1 MLIFFI
7 MPKAKILYRSD
18 SEESDCDDNFFNP
31 PEKQDEPAVE
41 SLEENTEIL
50 PPPVQPNATDAP
62 KKTRKPRTNKAVK
75 TEDEPVAIE
84 PVRENTEG
92 FICPFCY
99 KPYKKKSYLDKHIE
113 QNRCQKKQEMV
124 KEKIKKAD
132 EILEKEKIK
141 QEKKTKRQ
149 IAKEKKLEKEKRI
162 QQILEEQKAE
172 EEAEQKAEQEALMK
186 QTKKAVVKKQ
196 TPKKPVKP
204 RAKKNVDPIT
214 EEDIDEPLPKPV
226 LKRTPVIHNST
237 RFGSY
242 KNRHLIPQNVII
254 NFD

>member
-18 SEESDCDDNFFNP
+18 SEESECDDNFFNP
-31 PEKQDEPAVE
+31 PEKADEPPVE
-41 SLEENTEIL
+41 SLEKNNEIL
-50 PPPVQPNATDAP
+50 PPPEQPNAP
-62 KKTRKPRTNKAVK
+62 KQSRKPRTIKAVK
-75 TEDEPVAIE
+75 TDDEPVATE
-84 PVRENTEG
+84 PVAEHAG

-113 QNRCQKKQEMV
+113 QNRCQKKQELE

-132 EILEKEKIK
+132 EILEKEKMK
-141 QEKKTKRQ
+141 EEKKTKRQ

-172 EEAEQKAEQEALMK
+172 EEAEEKAEQEALMK
-186 QTKKAVVKKQ
+186 QSKKAVVKKQ

-204 RAKKNVDPIT
+204 RAKKNVEPIT
-214 EEDIDEPLPKPV
+214 EEVAEEPLPKPV
-226 LKRTPVIHNST
+226 LKRTPAIHNST